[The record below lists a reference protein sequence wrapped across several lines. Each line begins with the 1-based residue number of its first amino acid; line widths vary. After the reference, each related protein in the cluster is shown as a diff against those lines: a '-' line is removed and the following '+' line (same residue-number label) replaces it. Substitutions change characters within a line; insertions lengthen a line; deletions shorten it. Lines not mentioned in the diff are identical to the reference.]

1 MGYCHNCFRKI
12 NDSVEVC
19 PYCGYDQTEDS
30 IEYDEGEY
38 WLEHDNGS
46 TASIFDADSSDFENW
61 HDDLDD

>member
-1 MGYCHNCFRKI
+1 MNNFFDFLI
-12 NDSVEVC
+12 ASQLDPNNPLNVSESDNDEID
-19 PYCGYDQTEDS
+19 YE
-30 IEYDEGEY
+30 EGEY